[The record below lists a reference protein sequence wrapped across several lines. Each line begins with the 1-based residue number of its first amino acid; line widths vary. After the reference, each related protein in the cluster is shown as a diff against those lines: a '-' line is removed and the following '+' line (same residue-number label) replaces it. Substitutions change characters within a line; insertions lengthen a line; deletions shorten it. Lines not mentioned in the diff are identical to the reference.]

1 MAIVSR
7 PQILWRHFTLYIRN
21 VTRLSVDVSVRD
33 SHQLS
38 QMDPRDALPR
48 TLLYTNADAQC
59 DKLSKVE
66 HVALL
71 EWDSWGSRKPQ
82 AELERLIFRCFD
94 LVWICCRPTTFRRTN
109 IVYMDLHSTS
119 SRWLHDVTANRSTTT
134 EVWLSIIEYDFTCTG
149 FLRSV
154 FRPVFMVGWLF
165 LISTSFSV
173 WFYCIFKR
181 FSGRL
186 SVQNLGLVA
195 QSDKCRWF

>member
-59 DKLSKVE
+59 DKLSKVVGRTCC
-66 HVALL
+66 VARMGFL
-71 EWDSWGSRKPQ
+71 GVPKPQ
-82 AELERLIFRCFD
+82 AELEMLIFRCFD

-134 EVWLSIIEYDFTCTG
+134 EVWLSIIEYDFPCTS

-173 WFYCIFKR
+173 WFYCTCKQ
-181 FSGRL
+181 FSGRPL
-186 SVQNLGLVA
+186 VQNV
-195 QSDKCRWF
+195 CMPWCPVR